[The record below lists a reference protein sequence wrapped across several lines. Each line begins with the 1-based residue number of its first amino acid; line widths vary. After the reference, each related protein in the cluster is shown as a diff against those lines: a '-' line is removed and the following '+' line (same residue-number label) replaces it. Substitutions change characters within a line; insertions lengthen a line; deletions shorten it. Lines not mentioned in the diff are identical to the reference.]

1 LLRTHKDL
9 HSDPRYRAAV
19 DFFTDELYGS
29 GDPRARDRDLLRVER
44 MMERLLP
51 PDALA
56 ALCLAIEL
64 EVLTQELDVEV
75 VRALPDAA
83 ITEERYAEAY
93 RAVGRREDR
102 ERQIDL
108 MYRIGQYL
116 DGVVKKP
123 MVRALVH
130 LARGPAHAAGFGG
143 LQDFLERGLAAF
155 ERMGGAAPF
164 LAAIRDR
171 EQEAMEGCSRAMEN
185 PRPGRKGIRMSR
197 PRRFSW
203 RSPAVR
209 STCRPT
215 HPAAEAPSSCHGSGR
230 SRGDAGGAVLLLSSP
245 SSAVMRGAA
254 RLVVE
259 LRTATRAPT
268 RDRRCGSAESAQ
280 LVGGPGCEH
289 CLARASRD
297 DRALHAGGLRA
308 FPGVR
313 HYDR

>member
-1 LLRTHKDL
+1 VRLRGPPAGESRRRIESGRLHKLLTRNAELRDIFRGKPDLARQLESLKDWQSRRLLRTHKDL
-9 HSDPRYRAAV
+9 HADPRYRAAV

-51 PDALA
+51 SEALA

-64 EVLTQELDVEV
+64 EVLSQELDAEV

-93 RAVGRREDR
+93 RAVGRRGDR

-123 MVRALVH
+123 MVRGLVH

-155 ERMGGAAPF
+155 ERIGGAAPF

-171 EQEAMEGCSRAMEN
+171 EQQAMDGLFARATGE
-185 PRPGRKGIRMSR
+185 SED
-197 PRRFSW
+197 
-203 RSPAVR
+203 A
-209 STCRPT
+209 
-215 HPAAEAPSSCHGSGR
+215 SGR
-230 SRGDAGGAVLLLSSP
+230 NGD
-245 SSAVMRGAA
+245 SA
-254 RLVVE
+254 
-259 LRTATRAPT
+259 
-268 RDRRCGSAESAQ
+268 
-280 LVGGPGCEH
+280 
-289 CLARASRD
+289 
-297 DRALHAGGLRA
+297 
-308 FPGVR
+308 
-313 HYDR
+313 